1 MKDDR
6 RNIAD
11 RSRWVLGST
20 NDQKIERFEGDLA
33 ECERLLTA
41 ARAETNDIT
50 AKELRLQAICRL
62 DESLRSKPWDDY
74 DEAQAKGEC
83 ERAEAFYRELEQ
95 SDEFREAEA
104 LRAKAEAR
112 LEAANEA
119 VQKAL
124 VAQQANE
131 EKLKDIEDQIHDLEQ
146 RAKRGRD
153 EGSPLSAETKGQLTK
168 LFEETEQGFRSSVS
182 SVYQTAN
189 RVQRALDERAG
200 KAVRAQQNARRKAR
214 PSRRPQRP
222 VRGSDRLP

>member
-1 MKDDR
+1 MTGVTSPTGVAGCWRHVPTR
-6 RNIAD
+6 RSSG
-11 RSRWVLGST
+11 SRPTWPNSP
-20 NDQKIERFEGDLA
+20 
-33 ECERLLTA
+33 RLLTA

-153 EGSPLSAETKGQLTK
+153 EGSPLSVETK
-168 LFEETEQGFRSSVS
+168 
-182 SVYQTAN
+182 
-189 RVQRALDERAG
+189 RAAHQ
-200 KAVRAQQNARRKAR
+200 AV
-214 PSRRPQRP
+214 
-222 VRGSDRLP
+222 